1 MEQNDKYFG
10 YNLDLYPGIGFS
22 TNFETQRFS
31 HFSLSEVSVRKCRLK
46 EAEIELV
53 VF

>member
-10 YNLDLYPGIGFS
+10 YNLDLHPGIGFS
-22 TNFETQRFS
+22 KNFENQRFS
-31 HFSLSEVSVRKCRLK
+31 HFSPSKSCSEVSVK